1 MTLAG
6 AVLQQ
11 LPPPE
16 RPGDRLDHG
25 VVDAAV
31 DGSCRDVGSVRRK
44 DELSGAAPADRN
56 RHSNS
61 DGSTVAGEI
70 GLGE

>member
-44 DELSGAAPADRN
+44 DEPDFTN
-56 RHSNS
+56 
-61 DGSTVAGEI
+61 
-70 GLGE
+70 